1 MFGLMILKE
10 FAKELGKPE
19 STIKTW
25 RRRGN
30 LPPSLFLKIGNDIF
44 IDTNEF
50 KTFIEKSKSGVFN
63 GV

>member
-1 MFGLMILKE
+1 MTLKE

-50 KTFIEKSKSGVFN
+50 KTFIENSKSGVLDK
-63 GV
+63 V